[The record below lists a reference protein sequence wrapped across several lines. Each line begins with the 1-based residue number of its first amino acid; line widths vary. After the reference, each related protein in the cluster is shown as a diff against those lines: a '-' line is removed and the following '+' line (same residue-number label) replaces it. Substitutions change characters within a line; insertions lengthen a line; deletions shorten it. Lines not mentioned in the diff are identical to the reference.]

1 MQSRPN
7 FQLRLL
13 CYALLISLLLLIKFG
28 FVDVIGNLY
37 MPEKEK
43 EKI

>member
-1 MQSRPN
+1 MQSCPN
-7 FQLRLL
+7 FYLKLL
-13 CYALLISLLLLIKFG
+13 YYALLISLLLLIKFG
-28 FVDVIGNLY
+28 FIDVIGNLY